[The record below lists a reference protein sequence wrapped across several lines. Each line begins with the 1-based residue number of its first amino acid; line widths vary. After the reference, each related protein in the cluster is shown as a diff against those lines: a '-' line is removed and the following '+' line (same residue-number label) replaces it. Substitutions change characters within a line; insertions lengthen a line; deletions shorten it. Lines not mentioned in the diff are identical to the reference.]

1 MFFFLQKKK
10 LTSGSHGLATHPA
23 LKHCLA
29 HLASRCPR
37 RRSPSSSPVAD
48 VASCVSRQQRDHAV
62 LAPCSD
68 DCSSVAAARRL
79 AGPAHRLAVAA
90 RRSSSPAP
98 FTGPAHW
105 LDGCSKNQLLKK
117 LVPNLLHA
125 VPAKS
130 NARCSKIKTWF
141 QQKNLLIVT
150 FVSMDAAPSRIR
162 STGSSKKVC
171 WM

>member
-1 MFFFLQKKK
+1 MSSFFIKSF
-10 LTSGSHGLATHPA
+10 HGRRR
-23 LKHCLA
+23 
-29 HLASRCPR
+29 ASLEAPPPWLPCRCPR
-37 RRSPSSSPVAD
+37 RPSPSSSPVAD
-48 VASCVSRQQRDHAV
+48 VASCVSRQQRDPAV

-90 RRSSSPAP
+90 RRSSSPA
-98 FTGPAHW
+98 GPARR

-117 LVPNLLHA
+117 LVPNLLQA

-141 QQKNLLIVT
+141 QQKAQIT
-150 FVSMDAAPSRIR
+150 AQ
-162 STGSSKKVC
+162 KK
-171 WM
+171 MPRHRTS